1 MNTKTRR
8 IAVNVGSGF
17 VPGMNA
23 VVKGVTMAA
32 AELGWEAIGIRN
44 GFAGLLE
51 PENFPAGGLL
61 TLSPSLAEL
70 MDPETSRRNTR
81 LEGGRSSVGIFFP

>member
-32 AELGWEAIGIRN
+32 AENSWIRV
-44 GFAGLLE
+44 A
-51 PENFPAGGLL
+51 PVCWA
-61 TLSPSLAEL
+61 
-70 MDPETSRRNTR
+70 RRR
-81 LEGGRSSVGIFFP
+81 GSIRST